1 MDLQDHPLF
10 SGCDPAAL
18 SGIVRQLRPQRAR
31 KGSLLIGS
39 RRGPTDLFL
48 VLQGSLMA
56 FSKTAGGRRV
66 IFELAGPG
74 ELDGILA
81 AEGRAGHYTQ
91 AAVDSLVV
99 PVSLTELRGLVAA
112 DPQVAVNLAE
122 LLMTR
127 QEKREAQIEA
137 LAEAVTVQRLARQ
150 LLALARFLGKP
161 EPNGEIRVAR
171 LTHQAIADMVGL
183 RRETVTVK
191 LEELVAAGAV
201 AVEGRQLRLRPH
213 ALQELLLE
221 PDADGREP

>member
-1 MDLQDHPLF
+1 MELHDHPLF

-18 SGIVRQLRPQRAR
+18 AGMAHRLRPQRVR
-31 KGSLLIGS
+31 KGSVLVGS
-39 RRGPTDLFL
+39 RTGPTDLFL

-91 AAVDSLVV
+91 AAADSLVV
-99 PVSLTELRGLVAA
+99 ALSRADLRALVAA

-137 LAEAVTVQRLARQ
+137 LAEAATVHRLARQ

-161 EPNGEIRVAR
+161 EPNGEVRVPR
-171 LTHQAIADMVGL
+171 LTHQSIADMVGL

-201 AVEGRQLRLRPH
+201 AVEGRQLRLRPDV
-213 ALQELLLE
+213 LQELLHE
-221 PDADGREP
+221 SHADGRKP